1 MSPAAASPAEVVRAA
16 QKDDYYRGGLRSA
29 AGGALH
35 SLAGEPGPGT
45 GQRGPGS
52 ACVRGP
58 GFAGRRR
65 RASGRNGWW
74 VPDASLVLRQMPL
87 WALYEHP
94 PRDRQNVPPGGRW
107 TPPLSRGWPGSQ
119 TRPGGPPEGPGG
131 TWLQVRGGGRPG
143 GDPEQPG
150 GHDES
155 ARWRSGKPRPDPHRA
170 PPPGLR
176 CKEVAGVQE
185 RGGAAVG
192 RRLLWP
198 HHVCRW
204 QPWWDPETKGPPT
217 PKPGGRW
224 GCCRPNK

>member
-29 AGGALH
+29 AGSALH

-45 GQRGPGS
+45 GQ
-52 ACVRGP
+52 RGP

-74 VPDASLVLRQMPL
+74 VPDASLVLAKCRCGRFTNTRRAIVRTSL
-87 WALYEHP
+87 
-94 PRDRQNVPPGGRW
+94 PGARW

-155 ARWRSGKPRPDPHRA
+155 ARWRSGKPPAGPSPRPASRSQ
-170 PPPGLR
+170 
-176 CKEVAGVQE
+176 VQ
-185 RGGAAVG
+185 RGGWSAG
-192 RRLLWP
+192 E
-198 HHVCRW
+198 RW
-204 QPWWDPETKGPPT
+204 S
-217 PKPGGRW
+217 
-224 GCCRPNK
+224 CCRTSPTLASPRLQVAALVGP